1 PPVPA
6 VRRGRRTGPPE
17 RTPTRCIPGQYAPTH
32 PTPTPAG
39 AERPHPPRRPV
50 LMSAAEERAAEVR
63 RTCIEVAAW
72 FVAAQPDGPDR
83 ALARHSRRPDGTC
96 AGCRTTP
103 VP

>member
-1 PPVPA
+1 
-6 VRRGRRTGPPE
+6 
-17 RTPTRCIPGQYAPTH
+17 
-32 PTPTPAG
+32 
-39 AERPHPPRRPV
+39 
-50 LMSAAEERAAEVR
+50 MSAAEERAAEVR

-103 VP
+103 VPWPCTTATIARLARP